1 MYYNEVCGV
10 FVCFDLT
17 DEDSYNSVNFWLNDL
32 AANAPKNAV
41 KILCGLKYDL
51 VQASEDKGSGAVGT
65 ARRQV

>member
-17 DEDSYNSVNFWLNDL
+17 DEDSFNSVNFWLNDL

-51 VQASEDKGSGAVGT
+51 V
-65 ARRQV
+65 